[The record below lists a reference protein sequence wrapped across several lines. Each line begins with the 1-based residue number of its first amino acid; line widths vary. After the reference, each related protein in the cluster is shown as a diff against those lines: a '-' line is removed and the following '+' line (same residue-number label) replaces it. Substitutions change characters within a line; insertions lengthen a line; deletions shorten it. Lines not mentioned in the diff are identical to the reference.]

1 MGRLKQEMTRL
12 AYQAGGSF
20 KTVHDRI
27 TIAKRLSDNLYKL
40 NIQIHHVKHL
50 KAKHI
55 VNYIQDRLAQG
66 VGKRTLQ
73 NEMAAIRAILQRAG
87 REKLAQLPIISNQA
101 LGLSQASREGT
112 HRAIAAEHYQQVL
125 AQAEKIDKGFACALE
140 LAYQM
145 GLRSQE
151 AVQCHQSL
159 NTWLKALERG
169 DARLLVTFGTKGS
182 RPRITL
188 VLNPEQLKQTL
199 QKALAIM
206 QQQKGKLIDKPDLK
220 SAMAYWR
227 RTVTKVGL
235 KGVYS
240 PHSLRYAWAQRA
252 LQHYQTQG
260 FSHKESLALVS
271 MDLGHGDGRGR
282 YVERVYGLSDT

>member
-1 MGRLKQEMTRL
+1 MGKLKEEMTRF

-20 KTVHDRI
+20 KTMSDRI
-27 TIAKRLSDNLYKL
+27 TIAKRLSDNLYRL

-55 VNYIQDRLAQG
+55 VNYIQDRLTQG
-66 VGKRTLQ
+66 IGKRTLQ
-73 NEMAAIRAILQRAG
+73 NEMSAIRAILQRAG
-87 REKLAQLPIISNQA
+87 REKLALSPIITNQA
-101 LGLSQASREGT
+101 LGLSQASRDGT
-112 HRAIAAEHYQQVL
+112 HRAITDEHYQQVL
-125 AQAEKIDKGFACALE
+125 AQAEKVDQGFACALE

-151 AVQCHQSL
+151 AVQSHQSL
-159 NTWLKALERG
+159 HTWLKALDRG
-169 DARLLVTFGTKGS
+169 DTRLPVIFGTKGS
-182 RPRITL
+182 RPRETQ
-188 VLNPEQLKQTL
+188 VLNAEQLRQTIL
-199 QKALAIM
+199 KAQAIT
-206 QQQKGKLIDKPDLK
+206 QDQRGKLIDKPDLK

-227 RTVTKVGL
+227 RMATKVGL
-235 KGVYS
+235 QGAYS

-252 LQHYQTQG
+252 LLHYQNRG

-282 YVERVYGLSDT
+282 YVERIYSL

>member
-1 MGRLKQEMTRL
+1 MGRLKEEMTRF

-20 KTVHDRI
+20 KTVSDRI
-27 TIAKRLSDNLYKL
+27 TIAKRLSDNLYRL

-55 VNYIQDRLAQG
+55 VKYIQDRITQG
-66 VGKRTLQ
+66 IGKRTLQ

-87 REKLAQLPIISNQA
+87 RDKLTQSPTITNQA
-101 LGLSQASREGT
+101 LGLSQASRDGT
-112 HRAIAAEHYQQVL
+112 HRAITDEHYQQVL
-125 AQAEKIDKGFACALE
+125 AQAEKVNQGFACALE
-140 LAYQM
+140 LSYQM

-159 NTWLKALERG
+159 NTWLKALDRG
-169 DARLLVTFGTKGS
+169 DTRLPVTFGTKGS
-182 RPRITL
+182 RPRETQ
-188 VLNPEQLKQTL
+188 VLNTEQLRQTIL
-199 QKALAIM
+199 KAQAIA
-206 QQQKGKLIDKPDLK
+206 QDQRGKLIDKPDLK
-220 SAMAYWR
+220 SAMAYWC
-227 RTVTKVGL
+227 RTATKVGL
-235 KGVYS
+235 QGAYA

-252 LQHYQTQG
+252 LQHYQDRG

-282 YVERVYGLSDT
+282 YVERVYEL